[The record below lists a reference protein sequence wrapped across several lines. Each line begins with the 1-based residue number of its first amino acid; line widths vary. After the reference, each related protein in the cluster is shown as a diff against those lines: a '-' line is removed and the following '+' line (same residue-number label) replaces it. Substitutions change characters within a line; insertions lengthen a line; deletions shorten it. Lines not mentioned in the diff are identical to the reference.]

1 MKIENNQ
8 TIEAA
13 DFALIEKHYSCPL
26 SVEIRNFL
34 EKYNGDIVSPEYGLE
49 ITYTTDKE
57 RSIKD
62 YFPTVNHTQEIIRQL
77 PFIDYIEDFL
87 DESNWGE
94 DEVDA
99 DKLLPLMAVLGG
111 SVNLY
116 ITVSGPLE
124 SKLFVVDNGDYGVS
138 KVNFTLAELVNNLES

>member
-8 TIEAA
+8 AIEAA

-57 RSIKD
+57 RSIED

-77 PFIDYIEDFL
+77 PFIDYIEGFL